1 VTYDVEA
8 LRAREFPWAA
18 RGERIYLDHASTGP
32 LPQRA
37 RDVQAE
43 ANRNRAELWRV
54 EFDYFWDGVIKGREY
69 AARLL
74 HALPEEIA
82 ITTNTSQGVNLAA
95 RALPF
100 RAGDVV
106 VASAG
111 EFPANIYPWM
121 GLEKAKGVSL
131 RLVPMRDRLPD
142 EDALI
147 AALDQPRV
155 RALTV
160 SWVSFASGARLDL
173 MRLGAACRERGIWFV
188 VDAIQGL
195 GPAVLDVKACH
206 IDILA
211 SGAQKWLLS
220 PWGTGFAYVR
230 RELVPD
236 LDPPAV
242 GWLSMPASADFTKFL
257 DYDYAFYPD
266 ARKFEVFTAPM
277 HDLKA
282 MAASLSLFLEL
293 GPAAV
298 EAHVAALADHVVAW
312 CQGRTDVR
320 LITPA
325 DRARRSGVLSIAAD
339 DLVAASTRLKL
350 AGVSHSVRE
359 GGIRLAPHLYNTIA
373 ELDVALA
380 ALAPR

>member
-1 VTYDVEA
+1 MTYDVEA